1 MWNLM
6 VQDLTT
12 FPTSSASK
20 QAIFEENMLKK
31 TNLMKDYIETVFTFQ
46 SY

>member
-6 VQDLTT
+6 GQDLTT

-20 QAIFEENMLKK
+20 QAISDENMPEK
-31 TNLMKDYIETVFTFQ
+31 TNLL
-46 SY
+46 